1 MIALYR
7 VINNMHLC
15 IGLVCRFLQYTM
27 ASLRNVISHMFNKYS
42 LATNTLTS
50 GLLMGLGDLIVQN
63 ISVLGASD
71 QINLQYTSQCYGVF
85 CHSCLFVHGNNR
97 LSLLLLL
104 YQIIRT
110 KGVARM
116 FSRGDQ
122 RGDFWI
128 SRGSKPRFSGICMVK
143 IRKLEPW
150 GQLTPKNHPCR
161 CH

>member
-1 MIALYR
+1 MFDSVGQFVVNYGILNSFKIQYLTTLWLTVLTTCVGLVFYPCIRNLSLKYIAKFMIALYR

-71 QINLQYTSQCYGVF
+71 QINLQYTS
-85 CHSCLFVHGNNR
+85 
-97 LSLLLLL
+97 
-104 YQIIRT
+104 
-110 KGVARM
+110 
-116 FSRGDQ
+116 
-122 RGDFWI
+122 
-128 SRGSKPRFSGICMVK
+128 
-143 IRKLEPW
+143 
-150 GQLTPKNHPCR
+150 
-161 CH
+161 